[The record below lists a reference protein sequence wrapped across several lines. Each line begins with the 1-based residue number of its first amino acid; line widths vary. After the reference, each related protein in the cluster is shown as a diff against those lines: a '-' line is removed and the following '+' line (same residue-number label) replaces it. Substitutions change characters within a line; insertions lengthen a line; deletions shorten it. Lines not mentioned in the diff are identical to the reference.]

1 MSSPDEVKNFV
12 HDFVS
17 MTKEEKGYAE
27 ITYLVPEQEQ
37 SGYGLVSCLG
47 EFELENFG
55 IYLAQYWYQ
64 LKVDDMS
71 IIVVHDVLHS

>member
-1 MSSPDEVKNFV
+1 
-12 HDFVS
+12 